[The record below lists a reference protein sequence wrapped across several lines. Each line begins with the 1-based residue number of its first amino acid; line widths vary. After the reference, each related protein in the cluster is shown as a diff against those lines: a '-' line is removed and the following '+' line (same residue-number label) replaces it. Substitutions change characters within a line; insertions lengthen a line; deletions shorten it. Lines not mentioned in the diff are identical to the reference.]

1 MKVVLYLRCFLFG
14 AKSSTSVS
22 LSGLVGAALGW
33 LLSSSALTSSVEIPI
48 WVDWGV
54 VVVGG
59 GCWWA
64 CWLTCCRLTW
74 FTWLELLVLLAGLV
88 CGTAC
93 SPPPPPPPRIE
104 WSAIQKVYV
113 ICGIDAKL
121 SSMKIIRGRIT
132 RYRVQWSS
140 YQHLDYNWIS
150 CWFNF
155 R

>member
-48 WVDWGV
+48 WADWGV

-93 SPPPPPPPRIE
+93 SPPPPPPPPPRIE
-104 WSAIQKVYV
+104 WSAIHKVYI
-113 ICGIDAKL
+113 ICGI
-121 SSMKIIRGRIT
+121 KIIIHENYSRMNNKCDTVYSGRVI
-132 RYRVQWSS
+132 
-140 YQHLDYNWIS
+140 NIWIIIGYP
-150 CWFNF
+150 N